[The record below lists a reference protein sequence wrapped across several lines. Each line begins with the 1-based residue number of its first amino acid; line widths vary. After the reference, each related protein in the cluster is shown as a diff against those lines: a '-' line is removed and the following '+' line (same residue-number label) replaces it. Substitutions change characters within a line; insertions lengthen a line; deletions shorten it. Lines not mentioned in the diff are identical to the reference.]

1 MAIGVSARES
11 VALAVLCELDPE
23 IELANDHYTWLQ
35 GSHQVRLRMW
45 LASTEKG
52 WPFDRGRDPY
62 MLIRRP
68 KWSPRITTKT
78 PKDII

>member
-1 MAIGVSARES
+1 MGGSVRES
-11 VALAVLCELDPE
+11 VALAGLYELDSE
-23 IELANDHYTWLQ
+23 IELANGQYTWLQ

-52 WPFDRGRDPY
+52 WSSDRGRDPY

-68 KWSPRITTKT
+68 KWSQGITTNT
-78 PKDII
+78 LWG